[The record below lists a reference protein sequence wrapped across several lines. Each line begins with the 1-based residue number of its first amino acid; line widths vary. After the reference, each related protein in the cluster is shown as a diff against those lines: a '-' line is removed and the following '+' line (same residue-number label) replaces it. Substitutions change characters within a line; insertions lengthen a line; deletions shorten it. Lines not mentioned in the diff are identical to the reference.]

1 MLSEDGG
8 VRMNYLDIGSL
19 GSGKDIKALPFNK
32 GIKSLEK
39 LITVNQL
46 SKMNN
51 AEDNIPRKKSS

>member
-1 MLSEDGG
+1 MQGEDGG

-19 GSGKDIKALPFNK
+19 GLGKHIKALPFNE
-32 GIKSLEK
+32 GIKPLEK

-51 AEDNIPRKKSS
+51 AKDNIPRRKSL